1 MLTLKQLVNFF
12 SHYFQVDLGNFY
24 HVFNEIR
31 LRKKNR
37 TQLLDLLK
45 EKVVAKM
52 DELDI
57 R

>member
-1 MLTLKQLVNFF
+1 M
-12 SHYFQVDLGNFY
+12 
-24 HVFNEIR
+24 R

-52 DELDI
+52 DELDFW
-57 R
+57 